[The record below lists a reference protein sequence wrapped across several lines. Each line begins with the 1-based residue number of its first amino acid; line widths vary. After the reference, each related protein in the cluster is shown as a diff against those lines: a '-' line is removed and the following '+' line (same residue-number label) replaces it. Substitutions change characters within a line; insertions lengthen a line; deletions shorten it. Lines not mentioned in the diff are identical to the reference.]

1 MPAPSTPST
10 PPAPTTPT
18 APRTGPLSGRKAQA
32 NRNDEAI
39 LRAAREVFVADPSA
53 PISAVAKAA
62 GVGISALYRRY
73 ESKEVLLQTLC
84 ADGLAT
90 YIECAEAALASE
102 AGPWETF
109 TDFVR
114 AVIDADVHALTVN
127 LAGTFTPTAEMS
139 GQATRAVGLA
149 AAILEQAHEAGVVR
163 ADFAL
168 NDIAMLLEQLTAVT
182 GPGPERTREL
192 RHRYLALHFDA
203 LRPQTAKAGTGLPG
217 PPPSDEEL
225 GARWVPK
232 GAQDRVPTVA

>member
-1 MPAPSTPST
+1 MPNPPSTS
-10 PPAPTTPT
+10 A
-18 APRTGPLSGRKAQA
+18 ASAVSARTGPLSGRKAQA

-53 PISAVAKAA
+53 PISAVAKEA

-90 YIECAEAALASE
+90 YIACAEEALASD

-109 TDFVR
+109 TGFVR

-127 LAGTFTPTAEMS
+127 LAGTFTPTPALFE
-139 GQATRAVGLA
+139 QTARAVQLA
-149 AAILEQAHEAGVVR
+149 GEILDQARTAQVVR
-163 ADFAL
+163 SDFAF

-182 GPGPERTREL
+182 GASPERTREL
-192 RHRYLALHFDA
+192 RHRYLTMHFDA
-203 LRPQTAKAGTGLPG
+203 LRPEAAREEMPG

-225 GARWVPK
+225 GARWIPK
-232 GAQDRVPTVA
+232 G

>member
-1 MPAPSTPST
+1 M
-10 PPAPTTPT
+10 TTQP

-90 YIECAEAALASE
+90 YIECAEAALAST

-127 LAGTFTPTAEMS
+127 LAGTFTPTPEMH
-139 GQATRAVGLA
+139 GQSVRAVGLA
-149 AAILEQAHEAGVVR
+149 DEILKQAHEAGVVR
-163 ADFAL
+163 PDFAL
-168 NDIAMLLEQLTAVT
+168 NDIAMLLEQLTAIT
-182 GPGPERTREL
+182 GSDPGRTREL
-192 RHRYLALHFDA
+192 RHRYLAMHFDA
-203 LRPQTAKAGTGLPG
+203 LRTQGPTTEMPG
-217 PPPSDEEL
+217 PPPTDEEL
-225 GARWVPK
+225 GARWIPRAK
-232 GAQDRVPTVA
+232 A

>member
-1 MPAPSTPST
+1 MTAPT
-10 PPAPTTPT
+10 PPRN

-53 PISAVAKAA
+53 PIAAVAKAA

-73 ESKEVLLQTLC
+73 ECKEVLLQTLC

-90 YIECAEAALASE
+90 YIECAEAALASD

-109 TDFVR
+109 TDFLR
-114 AVIDADVHALTVN
+114 DVIDADVHALTVN
-127 LAGTFTPTAEMS
+127 LAGTFTPTEEMF
-139 GQATRAVGLA
+139 GQSVRAVELA
-149 AAILEQAHEAGVVR
+149 DTILKQAHEAGVVR
-163 ADFAL
+163 PDFAL
-168 NDIAMLLEQLTAVT
+168 SDIAMLLEQLTAVT
-182 GPGPERTREL
+182 GPSPERTREL

-203 LRPQTAKAGTGLPG
+203 LRPHSAHEGLPG

-225 GARWVPK
+225 GARWIPK
-232 GAQDRVPTVA
+232 G

>member
-1 MPAPSTPST
+1 M
-10 PPAPTTPT
+10 TTPT
-18 APRTGPLSGRKAQA
+18 PPYSAPGAPGPRTGPLSGRKAQA

-39 LRAAREVFVADPSA
+39 LRAAREVFVADPAA

-84 ADGLAT
+84 ANGLAT

-127 LAGTFTPTAEMS
+127 LAGTFTPTEAMF
-139 GQATRAVGLA
+139 GQTMRAVGLA
-149 AAILEQAHEAGVVR
+149 DAILKQAHDAGVVR
-163 ADFAL
+163 ADFTL
-168 NDIAMLLEQLTAVT
+168 NDIAMLLEQLTAIT
-182 GPGPERTREL
+182 GSGRERTREL

-203 LRPQTAKAGTGLPG
+203 LRPQGQTAEMPG

-225 GARWVPK
+225 GARWI
-232 GAQDRVPTVA
+232 PTAKT

>member
-1 MPAPSTPST
+1 MP
-10 PPAPTTPT
+10 TPT
-18 APRTGPLSGRKAQA
+18 PPRTGPLSGRKAQA

-90 YIECAEAALASE
+90 YIECAEAALASD

-114 AVIDADVHALTVN
+114 DVIEADVHALTVN
-127 LAGTFTPTAEMS
+127 LAGTFTPTEEMF
-139 GQATRAVGLA
+139 GQTMRAVTLA
-149 AAILEQAHEAGVVR
+149 DAILKQAHEAGVVR
-163 ADFAL
+163 TDFTL
-168 NDIAMLLEQLTAVT
+168 TDIAMLLEQLTAVT
-182 GPGPERTREL
+182 GPGPARTREL
-192 RHRYLALHFDA
+192 RNRYLALHFDA
-203 LRPQTAKAGTGLPG
+203 LRPGAASAEMPG

-232 GAQDRVPTVA
+232 G